1 MKKQVCALCAA
12 VVLFLW
18 PTSGIKADLVK
29 NVAVQHPSTGCGRP
43 PPETPPSTLTLN
55 GRQRDFIAAVPK
67 DYQPGHPHAF
77 VVAFHGRTN
86 TNAEVRRYFDLE
98 RHATEPT
105 IFVYP
110 ASLKDASGRNVWA
123 DPRDRPE
130 SLRDFKLFDTVLEV
144 FSKAYCIDRS
154 RVFVVGH
161 SLGASF
167 ANSLA
172 CARGDVI
179 RGLASVNGGIQRPRD
194 CAGPVA
200 AMVLHNPRDAHVP
213 IAEGF
218 RVRNALL
225 DQDGLTTG
233 SEPDLPRRFNCRRY
247 GPEDYENPVLWCP
260 FAEDRTQSG
269 RFYPHQWPTGT
280 GEAFMDFFASLE

>member
-1 MKKQVCALCAA
+1 MKKQVCSCCAA

-18 PTSGIKADLVK
+18 PGSGIAANLVK
-29 NVAVQHPSTGCGRP
+29 NVAVQHPSAGCGRP
-43 PPETPPSTLTLN
+43 PPETPPVVLTV
-55 GRQRDFIAAVPK
+55 GDRPRDLIAVLPT
-67 DYQPGHPHAF
+67 DYGPERPHAL

-98 RHATEPT
+98 RYATEPT

-110 ASLKDASGRNVWA
+110 TSLKDPTGRNVWA
-123 DPRDRPE
+123 DPGDRPE
-130 SLRDFKLFDTVLEV
+130 SLRDFQIFDAILEA
-144 FSKAYCIDRS
+144 FSQGYCIDRS

-179 RGLASVNGGIQRPRD
+179 RGLASVGGGIQRPKD
-194 CAGPVA
+194 CRGPVA
-200 AMVLHNPRDAHVP
+200 AMVVHNPRDAQVP
-213 IAEGF
+213 IAEGM

-225 DQDGLTTG
+225 DQDGLTSG
-233 SEPDLPRRFNCRRY
+233 SEPDLPKHFNCRRY
-247 GPEDYENPVLWCP
+247 GYESSENPVLWCP
-260 FAEDRTQSG
+260 SPDDRTQSG
-269 RFYPHQWPTGT
+269 RFYPHQWPAGT
-280 GEAFMDFFASLE
+280 GEAFMHFFASLE